1 VADLAREA
9 EAEASIFS
17 QAANIDRL
25 LTMLRNFDISKDN
38 LADDEEIQ
46 VRPMNATLSTTDTN
60 LRSFTDLA
68 WVCDLK

>member
-1 VADLAREA
+1 MPEPTVADLAREA

-25 LTMLRNFDISKDN
+25 LNMLRNFDITKDN

-46 VRPMNATLSTTDTN
+46 VRLMIAIWCMADLSTGT
-60 LRSFTDLA
+60 LQI
-68 WVCDLK
+68 

>member
-1 VADLAREA
+1 MPEPTVADLAREA

-46 VRPMNATLSTTDTN
+46 VRRMNTAKSSTNSISGTLPI
-60 LRSFTDLA
+60 
-68 WVCDLK
+68 

>member
-1 VADLAREA
+1 MPEPTVADLAREA

-25 LTMLRNFDISKDN
+25 LSMLRNFDISKDN

-46 VRPMNATLSTTDTN
+46 VCPMNTAKSSTNSVSGTLPI
-60 LRSFTDLA
+60 
-68 WVCDLK
+68 